1 MQFSFLKH
9 TLLSVFLAVAA
20 FSGCRDTRAGVHS
33 TGNAAQPKN
42 KTMDIT
48 IAIGSHVAKATLY
61 DTAASRDFAALLP
74 LTLSLRDY
82 NNTEKI
88 ADLPGKLSTEGA
100 PEGFTPSA
108 CDLTYYVP
116 WGNLALFYKGF
127 RYSPGLVS
135 LGKVTSGMEYLT
147 ADDGAD
153 VTFEL
158 EK

>member
-1 MQFSFLKH
+1 
-9 TLLSVFLAVAA
+9 
-20 FSGCRDTRAGVHS
+20 
-33 TGNAAQPKN
+33 
-42 KTMDIT
+42 MDIT

-108 CDLTYYVP
+108 CDLTYYAP
-116 WGNLALFYKGF
+116 WGNLALFYKGSAI
-127 RYSPGLVS
+127 RPGLYP
-135 LGKVTSGMEYLT
+135 L
-147 ADDGAD
+147 AR
-153 VTFEL
+153 
-158 EK
+158 

>member
-1 MQFSFLKH
+1 MQFSLLKH
-9 TLLSVFLAVAA
+9 TLLSVFFAVAV
-20 FSGCRDTRAGVHS
+20 FTGCRDTPAGVHS

-42 KTMDIT
+42 KAMDIT
-48 IAIGSHVAKATLY
+48 IAIDGHVAKVTLY

-88 ADLPGKLSTEGA
+88 ADLPGKLSTEVA

-108 CDLTYYVP
+108 GDLTYYAP
-116 WGNLALFYKGF
+116 WDNLAIFYKGF
-127 RYSPGLVS
+127 RYSPGFVS
-135 LGKVTSGMEYLT
+135 LGKVTSSMEYLT
-147 ADDGAD
+147 VDDGAD